1 MSCSQLMHVVYT
13 NCQPQPAP
21 ARPFVAAS
29 GRGDVGGGWACQD
42 TDEKYDK
49 TLLNHLKILQLT
61 LLFFIRL
68 MKVFR
73 LFGFC
78 CCLGN
83 KLFRDLLWPPCPP
96 PTAAVAAAAQQ
107 QPPWATTINKANRAP
122 APAPG
127 CPFGCS
133 LWLARSA
140 ASGSFISFFRPCGG
154 IKGFA
159 AYQVINI
166 YKASCTKMTY
176 SKLNIKLNLHKMFLL

>member
-13 NCQPQPAP
+13 KCQPQPAP
-21 ARPFVAAS
+21 ARPFVAAN
-29 GRGDVGGGWACQD
+29 GGGRPCQD

-73 LFGFC
+73 LFGF
-78 CCLGN
+78 
-83 KLFRDLLWPPCPP
+83 
-96 PTAAVAAAAQQ
+96 VAA
-107 QPPWATTINKANRAP
+107 
-122 APAPG
+122 
-127 CPFGCS
+127 S
-133 LWLARSA
+133 SA
-140 ASGSFISFFRPCGG
+140 ASATNFFVTCCDPHAHHHQQQQQQTATTTKSHHHYPQCYCSCSCSRLPIRLLALACPLCCVWQFHFLFWRPCGG
-154 IKGFA
+154 IKGF

-176 SKLNIKLNLHKMFLL
+176 SKLNIKLNLHKMFFL